1 MQSILRWSLENS
13 APLDNAAGDRP
24 PAERKDLDPAII
36 DYILG
41 KPDSVQMKEDLA
53 IAVDPSKSEDERISA
68 LDHLEMVSLLGLL
81 ISKLYS
87 LCAFVQLIE
96 NIDNSNGKYLPSIL
110 EKRNLTCGNRS

>member
-24 PAERKDLDPAII
+24 AVERKDLDPAII

-68 LDHLEMVSLLGLL
+68 LDHLEMVSMLGLL
-81 ISKLYS
+81 I
-87 LCAFVQLIE
+87 
-96 NIDNSNGKYLPSIL
+96 
-110 EKRNLTCGNRS
+110 RNCIHYVLSCS